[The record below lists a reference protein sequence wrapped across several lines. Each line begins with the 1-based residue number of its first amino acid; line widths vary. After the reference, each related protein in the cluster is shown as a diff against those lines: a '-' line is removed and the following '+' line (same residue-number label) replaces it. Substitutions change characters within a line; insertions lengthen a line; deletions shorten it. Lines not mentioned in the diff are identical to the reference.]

1 MKTMS
6 SQIDRKAIIFAMVSS
21 VLLCSMCSQPS
32 FATDFTPPDNRDTWF
47 IAFVA
52 TVYSV
57 SEIREQPPQ
66 PVKWDVLTAIFEPEK
81 LNISLA
87 APETPF
93 SAKRFRALQA
103 LALSKG
109 SGAAPYKVKKI
120 IKQRLKDTTL
130 TQTVHCLALMC
141 CICGLV
147 NITLSQE
154 TIESWLYAS
163 FFCFNS
169 RMRQCAFV

>member
-66 PVKWDVLTAIFEPEK
+66 PVK

-163 FFCFNS
+163 FFCFKS

>member
-52 TVYSV
+52 MVYSV

-87 APETPF
+87 GEPF

-103 LALSKG
+103 LALRKG
-109 SGAAPYKVKKI
+109 SGTVPYKVKKI
-120 IKQRLKDTTL
+120 IKQRLKNTTL

-147 NITLSQE
+147 EITLSQE

-163 FFCFNS
+163 FFYFKS
-169 RMRQCAFV
+169 LMRQCAFV

>member
-81 LNISLA
+81 LNIFWRRRKLLSPQKGADVLYL
-87 APETPF
+87 
-93 SAKRFRALQA
+93 RA
-103 LALSKG
+103 G
-109 SGAAPYKVKKI
+109 
-120 IKQRLKDTTL
+120 
-130 TQTVHCLALMC
+130 
-141 CICGLV
+141 
-147 NITLSQE
+147 
-154 TIESWLYAS
+154 
-163 FFCFNS
+163 
-169 RMRQCAFV
+169 

>member
-6 SQIDRKAIIFAMVSS
+6 SQIDRKAIILAMVSS

-32 FATDFTPPDNRDTWF
+32 FATDFTPPDNRDTYL

-57 SEIREQPPQ
+57 SKIREQPPQ

-81 LNISLA
+81 LNISFA
-87 APETPF
+87 GPEPF

-147 NITLSQE
+147 EITLSQE

-163 FFCFNS
+163 FFCFKS
-169 RMRQCAFV
+169 RKRQCAFV

>member
-87 APETPF
+87 APGNSFLRKEIP
-93 SAKRFRALQA
+93 RFT
-103 LALSKG
+103 S
-109 SGAAPYKVKKI
+109 SCP
-120 IKQRLKDTTL
+120 KQGFGDR
-130 TQTVHCLALMC
+130 TVQ
-141 CICGLV
+141 
-147 NITLSQE
+147 SQKN
-154 TIESWLYAS
+154 Y
-163 FFCFNS
+163 
-169 RMRQCAFV
+169 